1 MVRPWR
7 ASRPAPSP
15 VDHRVVGASAD
26 ELPPGPHA
34 TQPRNMSRVGSM
46 PDAGATIP
54 ASVQHARSAE
64 PALTCARW
72 ALWSLVIAK
81 LVSGWGVQW
90 DIEWHVRV
98 GRDTFWIPPHVM
110 THAGVAPPVLLSS
123 GMLPCYT
130 ARRARSAGRARL
142 SLGRGPRGFHP
153 P

>member
-26 ELPPGPHA
+26 ELPPGPPA

-64 PALTCARW
+64 RALTCARC

-81 LVSGWGVQW
+81 LVSAWGAPR
-90 DIEWHVRV
+90 DIDWHVRAAPH
-98 GRDTFWIPPHVM
+98 TFRTPPH
-110 THAGVAPPVLLSS
+110 AP
-123 GMLPCYT
+123 T
-130 ARRARSAGRARL
+130 
-142 SLGRGPRGFHP
+142 
-153 P
+153 